1 MGIATNTTTTP
12 FDDIESEFEIIESNG
27 GIGPWDEGSLER
39 GVQRFQFPRFEG
51 ADRFGSCTTKGKA
64 HAGMHTEDDKCK
76 DFEPDPGNMYLSRS
90 GIGEYDTDVE
100 TVDAWL
106 DAPRNIVGG
115 VLLLGNPGTGK
126 TALLEAAATYGQRTL
141 TTHLCTPDDTRE
153 SLMLRFVGE
162 GKGEKGTPYNYGPL
176 SYAVL
181 HGHLF
186 YGDEWMLTPD
196 GVKPVYYQL
205 TDGRPVLSGGDVDG
219 KDLPV
224 HPNFRFV
231 ASSNPAV
238 RGASLPEPVASRFAS
253 TTLTVET
260 SSAMLIAMNIE
271 ESIVAAWEALR
282 TQGLWH
288 PEIRE
293 LRLADYWMKKDG
305 GLTQATSA
313 LIPEHC
319 PESQRKEVTN
329 IVQGFLG
336 GDLRADGRLVVS

>member
-1 MGIATNTTTTP
+1 MNSTRNNVISDA
-12 FDDIESEFEIIESNG
+12 IESAFEIIDANG
-27 GIGPWDEGSLER
+27 GSGTWEGGEGDLTVER
-39 GVQRFQFPRFEG
+39 YEFPRFPG
-51 ADRFGSCTTKGKA
+51 AEKIGTCKAKADTHKGV
-64 HAGMHTEDDKCK
+64 HTETKSCK
-76 DFEPDPGNMYLSRS
+76 QFKPDGGNMYLSRS
-90 GIGEYDTDVE
+90 GIGPYDSDVE

-126 TALLEAAATYGQRTL
+126 TALLEAAATYGNRTL

-153 SLMLRFVGE
+153 SLTKVFVGE
-162 GKGEKGTPYNYGPL
+162 GKGEKGTPFLYGPL
-176 SYAVL
+176 ARAVRE
-181 HGHLF
+181 GHLF
-186 YGDEWMLTPD
+186 YADEFMLTPD
-196 GVKPVYYQL
+196 GVKPVYYEL
-205 TDGRPVLSGGDVDG
+205 TDGRHVLSGGDVDG
-219 KDLPV
+219 TDLVV

-231 ASSNPAV
+231 ASSNPSV

-260 SSAMLIAMNIE
+260 SASMLRDMMID
-271 ESIVAAWEALR
+271 ESIVGAWEALR

-293 LRLADYWMKKDG
+293 LRLADYWLSLDV
-305 GLTQATSA
+305 TQACSA

-319 PESQRKEVTN
+319 PESQRPEVRDL
-329 IVQGFLG
+329 IVGFLG